1 MFSLKQITEM
11 AFSALSPFFCLF
23 LFYIFL
29 ALMVPA
35 FLPPTQPQSIGH
47 LVSLKDLWL
56 DGNHLTEIPA
66 VS

>member
-1 MFSLKQITEM
+1 M
-11 AFSALSPFFCLF
+11 AFSALSLFCLF

-35 FLPPTQPQSIGH
+35 FLPPTQPKSIGH
-47 LVSLKDLWL
+47 LVSLKDMWL

>member
-1 MFSLKQITEM
+1 M
-11 AFSALSPFFCLF
+11 AFTALSLFFGLF

-29 ALMVPA
+29 ARTLMVPA

>member
-11 AFSALSPFFCLF
+11 AFSALSLFCLF

-35 FLPPTQPQSIGH
+35 FLPPTQPNSIGH

>member
-1 MFSLKQITEM
+1 
-11 AFSALSPFFCLF
+11 
-23 LFYIFL
+23 
-29 ALMVPA
+29 MVPA